1 MQVIYQGDRFIH
13 PTLGKFRFWVRFWD
27 ITIKDLNFIE
37 TKAQTHT
44 KLSLL
49 QQV

>member
-1 MQVIYQGDRFIH
+1 MLEKNTKEMELWDMDSFTI
-13 PTLGKFRFWVRFWD
+13 WVKM
-27 ITIKDLNFIE
+27 IKDLNFIE